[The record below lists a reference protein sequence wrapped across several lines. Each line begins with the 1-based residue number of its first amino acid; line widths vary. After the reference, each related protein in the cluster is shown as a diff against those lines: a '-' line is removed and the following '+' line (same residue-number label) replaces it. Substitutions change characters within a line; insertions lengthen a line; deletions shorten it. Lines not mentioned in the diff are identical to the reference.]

1 MQASQRHLK
10 GYAVCSCNVHACLLL
25 FCWQIYACLLL
36 LCWQIDGG
44 DPMLLDG
51 NVVLCVRSDDPG
63 GRHFDGQL
71 AHLGMYD
78 TFLNA
83 TQVGCGLLLLCSGA
97 S

>member
-1 MQASQRHLK
+1 
-10 GYAVCSCNVHACLLL
+10 
-25 FCWQIYACLLL
+25 
-36 LCWQIDGG
+36 
-44 DPMLLDG
+44 MLLDG